1 MDGTTVVALISVFGF
16 AAFLVYMFF
25 STRHRER
32 MALIESGSDA
42 GIFSGLPK
50 GLASLKWGLVLTMV
64 GIGLAIGLY
73 IDIGRDHDGPVA
85 TFPMVFIFAGLGF
98 LAFYFLTKDKE

>member
-1 MDGTTVVALISVFGF
+1 MDGTAVVAIISVFGF

-25 STRHRER
+25 SSRHRER
-32 MALIESGSDA
+32 MALIESGKDA
-42 GIFSGLPK
+42 GIFSGVSR
-50 GLASLKWGLVLTMV
+50 GLASLKWGLVLTMI

-85 TFPMVFIFAGLGF
+85 TFPMVFIFAGIGL
-98 LAFYFLTKDKE
+98 LSFYFLTKDKE